1 LAEIGFCVPS
11 ALLYDSDEN
20 LFPFLMDKFRKVFV
34 AVLIGLSIAGWFH
47 FTTGWSIWLQI
58 AGTVVIVVVFSS
70 VSDFLA
76 K

>member
-1 LAEIGFCVPS
+1 MAFMFLLPFCVIPVKIHT
-11 ALLYDSDEN
+11 
-20 LFPFLMDKFRKVFV
+20 FPLWTSSRVFT

-47 FTTGWSIWLQI
+47 FTQGWSIWLQI
-58 AGTVVIVVVFSS
+58 AGTVVIVVVFSF